1 MPTMR
6 DMPCFFCSWILCNFA
21 PLLVKLIMNNTKA
34 NTLIAGIAAK
44 VESEGINAE
53 TLVPMLHEL
62 RELAKMEK
70 DPLVIRSIR
79 MAYEH
84 LENNDA
90 WEFPTIKPE
99 EDEEGNPL
107 SDEGNT
113 AEEHFAYL
121 LHLWTK
127 SDNKYNRDE
136 MRELANEMNSF

>member
-1 MPTMR
+1 MCT
-6 DMPCFFCSWILCNFA
+6 FA
-21 PLLVKLIMNNTKA
+21 RHLVSVNMNNTKA
-34 NTLIAGIAAK
+34 NQLIAQIAAK
-44 VESEGINAE
+44 VESDGINAE
-53 TLVPMLHEL
+53 MLTPMLQEL

-84 LENNDA
+84 LENNDS

-99 EDEEGNPL
+99 EDEEGNPM